1 MTLCKDCNRWMCGL
15 VDKELKT
22 KCECQEFQLPTSSKP
37 TGFREK
43 KE

>member
-22 KCECQEFQLPTSSKP
+22 KCECQEFQ
-37 TGFREK
+37 
-43 KE
+43 KENNLNMRKS